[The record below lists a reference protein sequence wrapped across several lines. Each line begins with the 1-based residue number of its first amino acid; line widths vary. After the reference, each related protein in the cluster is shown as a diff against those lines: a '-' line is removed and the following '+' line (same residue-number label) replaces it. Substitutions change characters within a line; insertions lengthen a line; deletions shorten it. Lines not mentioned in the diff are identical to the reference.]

1 VRISEASGRS
11 VRKMLE
17 ICGKRVASVIP
28 TIPQPAPSS
37 MTLRFLFDSVLFKLG
52 NCGKAF
58 VFDDGPISVD
68 IEVR

>member
-11 VRKMLE
+11 VRSILE

-37 MTLRFLFDSVLFKLG
+37 IISRSFSDNVLFKLG
-52 NCGKAF
+52 KAF
-58 VFDDGPISVD
+58 IFEHCPTSAD
-68 IEVR
+68 IEAR